1 MELSRY
7 SSKDWHSDLIL
18 SNFGILALSFQTLKY
33 VSYTSKLWNSG
44 LILPNIKNTLPN
56 FWILAFSFKTF
67 EDWSCTS
74 KLWNSGLYPSK
85 HCIYYLTLPNIGIHI
100 PFQNIGT
107 PLVLLLSNIWIF
119 ILSFETLLFLSY
131 PPEHW
136 NSRPILIIIR
146 NLILSFQ
153 TLEFFS
159 YPFKHWNSDCI
170 LLNIWILILS
180 FESLEFLS
188 YSSNSGVLI
197 LSFKALEFLSYLSK
211 HWNSYK
217 CLQIC
222 GANFPHLQPMAKFR
236 RDQRGE
242 IGRQHV
248 KAHSCSHFSPC
259 FDWWRHKS
267 LLLLLLPLPLPLL
280 LSHLKFCKVYYMYV
294 CNPDLDCWRVKMTT
308 SCTGPL
314 VTNVT
319 LVLKIGS

>member
-1 MELSRY
+1 MKRLTTKLLNCLTANHPSNYDCY
-7 SSKDWHSDLIL
+7 SSKYLKSKWHRSNHLKFEFLSSQNFNSVHVKLIFPNIKILNVIIPNIGIFALIL
-18 SNFGILALSFQTLKY
+18 ELLEYRSCPCKHWNFHVILQKIQAFW
-33 VSYTSKLWNSG
+33 SYPFKLWNSG

-85 HCIYYLTLPNIGIHI
+85 HCIYYLILP
-100 PFQNIGT
+100 NIGT
-107 PLVLLLSNIWIF
+107 PLFLLTFNFSYIWIF
-119 ILSFETLLFLSY
+119 ILSFETSLLFSY

-136 NSRPILIIIR
+136 NSHPILIIIR
-146 NLILSFQ
+146 NLILSSK
-153 TLEFFS
+153 TVEFFS

-217 CLQIC
+217 CL
-222 GANFPHLQPMAKFR
+222 
-236 RDQRGE
+236 
-242 IGRQHV
+242 
-248 KAHSCSHFSPC
+248 
-259 FDWWRHKS
+259 
-267 LLLLLLPLPLPLL
+267 
-280 LSHLKFCKVYYMYV
+280 
-294 CNPDLDCWRVKMTT
+294 
-308 SCTGPL
+308 
-314 VTNVT
+314 
-319 LVLKIGS
+319 